1 MGHLHPS
8 SCHLMPSVIGAV
20 TTALLALLINGSDY
34 TTNP

>member
-1 MGHLHPS
+1 MDPS

-20 TTALLALLINGSDY
+20 TTALLALLINGYDY